1 MKHPV
6 PFTLFLLLLFALP
19 AAGLLPETAQA
30 QRVPASPAV
39 TDSAAVQQQREAEG
53 RRLFVRGI
61 TEFEFGD
68 FEEAAALL
76 VQAREKLGASAAL
89 DYSIAQ
95 SMVEIGN
102 LIDAL
107 YYAESAVELEP
118 GNKWYRIT
126 LAEIYQEN
134 GRLADSVAQLEIIL
148 ESSPADLDV
157 LYSIAQLYMMEGEL
171 RQANATFDRIMQITG
186 PEMQLL
192 FQKYRNYIM
201 MGDRESAMEQLDMML
216 ELEPDNVPAMQILS
230 QIYIEEGRFGRALE
244 LMERAL
250 TTEPAN
256 EETLITL
263 TDLYIREGRWDDAGA
278 LLTQMIQNPGI
289 QPMVKAE
296 LVQYL
301 LSRAGRNPGNAELM
315 EAAGNL
321 IRAFV
326 EYDPELG
333 FAHALAAEYYGLTGD
348 NENLLE
354 SLTRTN
360 ELLPDN
366 EPAWRQRLQIL
377 LTEERYDEVI
387 EVAQQAD
394 EVIPDDAFVLFF
406 KGLAHLLQKDYER
419 AADVLERAAASPAT
433 RPFRSIVYGSLGD
446 ALSSL
451 KQYARSDEAYEQSL
465 RLDPDNHTALNNFA
479 YNLSLRQLRL
489 DEALEMSRRAVEAQP
504 DNAAFLDTLGW
515 VYFKLGEFE
524 NAKQYIRASID
535 TGEASA
541 VVLEHMG
548 DVYEKLDDLANARY
562 WWQKALEKDETKE
575 HLLEKLGS

>member
-1 MKHPV
+1 MPGATPV
-6 PFTLFLLLLFALP
+6 
-19 AAGLLPETAQA
+19 
-30 QRVPASPAV
+30 V

-61 TEFEFGD
+61 TEFEFEN

-76 VQAREKLGASAAL
+76 IQARDKMGPGPAL
-89 DYSIAQ
+89 DFSIAQ
-95 SMVEIGN
+95 SMIEIGN
-102 LIDAL
+102 PIDAL
-107 YYAESAVELEP
+107 YYAESAVQLDP
-118 GNKWYRIT
+118 ANKWYRIT
-126 LAEIYQEN
+126 LAEIYREN
-134 GRLADSVAQLEIIL
+134 GRLADSVEQLEIIL
-148 ESSPADLDV
+148 GSSPADLEV
-157 LYSIAQLYMMEGEL
+157 LYSIAQLYMMEGEFGM
-171 RQANATFDRIMQITG
+171 ANETFDRIMQITG

-192 FQKYRNYIM
+192 FQKYRNYVI
-201 MGDRESAMEQLDMML
+201 MGDRRSAMQQLDTML
-216 ELEPDNVPAMQILS
+216 ELEPDNVAAMQVLA
-230 QIYIEEGRFGRALE
+230 QIYIEESRYDRALE

-250 TTEPAN
+250 EAEPAN

-263 TDLYIREGRWDDAGA
+263 TDLYLREQRWDDAGA
-278 LLTQMIQNPGI
+278 LLTRMIQSPGI

-301 LSRAGRNPGNAELM
+301 LGRASRNPDNTELL
-315 EAAGNL
+315 EAAGKL
-321 IRAFV
+321 VRAFL
-326 EYDPELG
+326 EIEPDLG
-333 FAHALAAEYYGLTGD
+333 FAHALAAEYFSLTGD
-348 NENLLE
+348 NDGLLE
-354 SLTRTN
+354 SLKRTN

-366 EPAWRQRLQIL
+366 EPAWRQRLQML

-387 EVAQQAD
+387 EVAKQAD

-406 KGLAHLLQKDYER
+406 KGLAHLLQKDYQQ

-451 KQYARSDEAYEQSL
+451 NQYLRSDEAYEQSL

-479 YNLSLRQLRL
+479 YSLSLRRLRL
-489 DEALEMSRRAVEAQP
+489 DEALEMSRRAVEAEPQ
-504 DNAAFLDTLGW
+504 NAAFLDTLGW
-515 VYFKLGEFE
+515 VYFKLGEYE

-562 WWQKALEKDETKE
+562 WWQKALDKDATKE
-575 HLLEKLGS
+575 HLLEKIGS